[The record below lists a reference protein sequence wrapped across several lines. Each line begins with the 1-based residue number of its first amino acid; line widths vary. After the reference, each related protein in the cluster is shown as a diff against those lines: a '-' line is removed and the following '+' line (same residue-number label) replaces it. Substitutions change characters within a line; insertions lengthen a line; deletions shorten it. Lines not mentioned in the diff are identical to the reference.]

1 LNTRTA
7 ETPQFLSVQFDHN
20 AEIIYFKCAR
30 YLDNMDL
37 ANTVCII
44 EYLNAEHAD
53 GKKMVRDAGMFW
65 VPYYDIGHYDVEVD
79 EKGNQ
84 ILIPTMYIPWS
95 VGGLATAYS
104 GTITFSVRF
113 YKLDADGKTYLYNMS
128 TRPKDGEILHG
139 MDLSDEDLETFK
151 IDTSIVTQIYNDLS
165 KMRDI
170 STTYWVEV

>member
-30 YLDNMDL
+30 YFDNMDL
-37 ANTVCII
+37 ANTVCVI
-44 EYLNAEHAD
+44 EYLNAEHSE
-53 GKKMVRDAGMFW
+53 GKKKVRDAGIFW
-65 VPYYDIGHYDVEVD
+65 VPYYDIGHYDIEVD
-79 EKGNQ
+79 KKGNQ

-113 YKLDADGKTYLYNMS
+113 YQLDGDGKYYLYNMS